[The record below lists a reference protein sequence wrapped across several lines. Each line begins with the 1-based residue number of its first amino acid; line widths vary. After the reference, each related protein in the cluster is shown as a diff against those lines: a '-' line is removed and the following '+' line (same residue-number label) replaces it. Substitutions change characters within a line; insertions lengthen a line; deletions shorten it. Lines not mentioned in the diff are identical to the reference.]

1 MITSMTGQGRATT
14 IIKPQGLKVTVEV
27 RSVNHRYLDVTV
39 KLPDQLA
46 AYEDNIKQVVKRE
59 IARGSVNVAIHV
71 EESNGKRLAIDD
83 KVLDE
88 FLRLLKELKK
98 KAPMSS
104 ELTPEV
110 LIRLPG
116 LIKEK
121 PRDVD
126 PAVVWGHVEGL
137 VERALRDLVK
147 MRRSEGRNLEA
158 DLRKRLA
165 AISKNLT
172 LVKKR
177 VPGRIKEK
185 KAKLIELIEAMQL
198 EADRNRLLQE
208 ILYFSERFDIHEE
221 CVRLENHLKL
231 FRETLSE
238 PQSNGRRLNFTAQEM
253 MKETNTIGSKAN
265 DTEITHFV
273 IAIKEEVEK
282 MREQVQNVE

>member
-14 IIKPQGLKVTVEV
+14 IIKPQGLRVTVEV

-46 AYEDNIKQVVKRE
+46 AFEENIKQVVKRE
-59 IARGSVNVAIHV
+59 VARGSVNVAIHV

-88 FLRLLKELKK
+88 FLRLLRELKK

-104 ELTPEV
+104 DLTPEV
-110 LIRLPG
+110 LLRLPG

-126 PAVVWGHVEGL
+126 PAVVWNHVEGL

-147 MRRSEGRNLEA
+147 MRRSEGRNLEI

-231 FRETLSE
+231 FRETLNE